1 MEEAIHDNIYYQ
13 DNNILKE
20 ILPDYY
26 KTNEEITEKNVNV
39 FNEYCNDTDF
49 LSAANNETMRRYLEE
64 KKKLNEY
71 LYKYERKCK
80 QDIINKK
87 KERLRE
93 FVENKEFTSINVNF
107 TEYKN
112 RIITIDRG
120 NFTNMITINDK
131 KKKKYYYRL
140 IAIEEE
146 DNIIFKQ

>member
-1 MEEAIHDNIYYQ
+1 
-13 DNNILKE
+13 LKE

-26 KTNEEITEKNVNV
+26 ETDDKIMGKNCDV

-49 LSAANNETMRRYLEE
+49 LSAVNNETMRRYLEE

-71 LYKYERKCK
+71 LYKYEGKYK

-120 NFTNMITINDK
+120 NLTNMITINDE
-131 KKKKYYYRL
+131 KKKKYYYGL
-140 IAIEEE
+140 IAIEEK